1 MTAETDTSNT
11 GESLPEQ
18 PNMNRRVFMKTV
30 GVTAGAAA
38 VGYGSHRAGLS
49 PIEQAEAAPVI
60 LGPAT
65 YFAAGAV
72 ASGLAGY
79 LLDGTGVTEEDI
91 QSARADELH
100 DRIFAD
106 AIELE
111 RSQEQHVRG
120 MTNNVAFLTEFVRQ
134 NVARTIEESVALGLS
149 KSETISEAK
158 DAVDDTVAE
167 FQKEHLADWNFKIAQ
182 AGRRYNSV
190 DNMSGISDSDLFSS
204 VTHEGTEE
212 DGSFLGG
219 FSVGSY
225 AADGDNTIDIELV
238 DGSLYSTYGDANDGS
253 SGGFFHALGE
263 LNFTGSD
270 GDEGLYETPMEDD
283 YATAVEVVERDGS
296 ERHRII
302 DTKAYWDVL
311 DDLRDLA
318 DDERNHADDMV
329 EMFYD
334 PLNDGDISL
343 NTVAANALREIA
355 EDPDDYGQA
364 AGLYRSVNMP
374 EAEERAVIEMN
385 GIRMEGIMFR
395 NIANPIDAGQLVHTD
410 DLLGEVSIAAE
421 ILEIDPTI
429 GSDPDPM
436 TLYVDVLDGTESEP
450 SDHPI
455 ENATVTAEMED
466 DFVVEEL
473 ELEDTSN
480 DLGRAVLTVDGQ
492 FELLNLTVEFE
503 GDEYEETIELAP
515 IDGEQYASLEFEP
528 GEGEHTTKQPFL
540 STDVEEGDIIQGEL
554 EGPFTITQTETGGS
568 TLSFED
574 TDLIDVNEDSQ
585 EETIEKLQD
594 AAAREQESQEGVDDL
609 IADGFGGG
617 GGLPSFGGGDIF
629 GLSYLQAIVVGILA
643 VVGINLVTE

>member
-1 MTAETDTSNT
+1 M
-11 GESLPEQ
+11 G
-18 PNMNRRVFMKTV
+18 RRTFMKTV

-49 PIEQAEAAPVI
+49 PVEQAEAAPVI

-79 LLDGTGVTEEDI
+79 LLDGTGVTEEEI
-91 QSARADELH
+91 ESARADETH
-100 DRIFAD
+100 DRIYAD
-106 AIELE
+106 GVELAADME
-111 RSQEQHVRG
+111 SHLNGMLNNISFLQEYVR
-120 MTNNVAFLTEFVRQ
+120 T
-134 NVARTIEESVALGLS
+134 NVARTIEESVALGRS
-149 KSETISEAK
+149 KSETIQ
-158 DAVDDTVAE
+158 DAHEEVEETVSD
-167 FQKEHLADWNFKIAQ
+167 FQKKHAADWNLRAMKL
-182 AGRRYNSV
+182 GRRLLLAQDHDV
-190 DNMSGISDSDLFSS
+190 EDDVFQMSSSDGGATSSGLFTGFSS
-204 VTHEGTEE
+204 
-212 DGSFLGG
+212 
-219 FSVGSY
+219 Y
-225 AADGDNTIDIELV
+225 ADGLDREEEAVTV
-238 DGSLYSTYGDANDGS
+238 DGSVVDVYGQEAGTSDLWA
-253 SGGFFHALGE
+253 FAGE
-263 LNFTGSD
+263 VDHTSYDDVEDYMENA
-270 GDEGLYETPMEDD
+270 YEEDVTK
-283 YATAVEVVERDGS
+283 YRAFAHERDGEGS
-296 ERHRII
+296 EEIFNSLEYR
-302 DTKAYWDVL
+302 DVWL
-311 DDLRDLA
+311 GLEDLA
-318 DDERNHADDMV
+318 EDEKDHADDMV
-329 EMFYD
+329 EMFYE
-334 PLNDGDISL
+334 PLSDGDISL

-374 EAEERAVIEMN
+374 EAEERAVVEMN

-395 NIANPIDAGQLVHTD
+395 NIPNPIDAGQLVHTD

-515 IDGEQYASLEFEP
+515 VDGEQFASLEFEA
-528 GEGEHTTKQPFL
+528 GEGEHTTNQPFL

-554 EGPFTITQTETGGS
+554 EGPFTITQTETNSS

-585 EETIEKLQD
+585 EETIEKLQ
-594 AAAREQESQEGVDDL
+594 AAADREQESQEGVDDL
-609 IADGFGGG
+609 ISESFTGGG
-617 GGLPSFGGGDIF
+617 GFFGDDGFLSGIPTLPGMGALGTIVVAIIALF
-629 GLSYLQAIVVGILA
+629 GLGQLS
-643 VVGINLVTE
+643 N